1 MKCVLGAEFYAEDTE
16 NDLPIPYA
24 ELFEEKDGQS
34 DRAEMFRWAHTGSLA
49 PR

>member
-1 MKCVLGAEFYAEDTE
+1 MHPRDFIPPRD
-16 NDLPIPYA
+16 PYA